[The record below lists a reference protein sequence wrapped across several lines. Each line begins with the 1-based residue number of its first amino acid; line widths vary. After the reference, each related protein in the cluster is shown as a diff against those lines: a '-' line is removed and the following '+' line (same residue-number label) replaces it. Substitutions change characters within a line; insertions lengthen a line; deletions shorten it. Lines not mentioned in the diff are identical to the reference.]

1 MNDTWMIL
9 YMNVWKQASFKLAS
23 ISANRASSLGNGL
36 DLRLHKITKP
46 HRSYLSRTSSSIS
59 PESSGKSQSLQVQ
72 WIPPGAN
79 WRKQNYSKFKGA
91 YIERTVQQGVVKSA
105 GSLPLIYIPCMRS
118 NVCMLSMCVTPCYT
132 TNHKIFDLHSWLAKT
147 STIVWHSFQHCPG
160 FAVAPECGSSTA
172 HSCWQ
177 LKLNKIQ
184 WLSTHAMQW
193 SMKNVALRRAKG
205 AWAEMRGESS
215 WLSLCIVWPR
225 KRHDLR

>member
-1 MNDTWMIL
+1 MNPAWRQL
-9 YMNVWKQASFKLAS
+9 EEAKL
-23 ISANRASSLGNGL
+23 
-36 DLRLHKITKP
+36 
-46 HRSYLSRTSSSIS
+46 
-59 PESSGKSQSLQVQ
+59 
-72 WIPPGAN
+72 
-79 WRKQNYSKFKGA
+79 FKGA
-91 YIERTVQQGVVKSA
+91 CIERTVQQGVVKSA

-118 NVCMLSMCVTPCYT
+118 NVCMLSMCVTPQIT
-132 TNHKIFDLHSWLAKT
+132 IFDLHSWLAKT

-172 HSCWQ
+172 HSWSWQ